1 MSLRAAL
8 EVVGIGAIVY
18 FTVLNLLSLLF
29 TAVAWRSVGRQ
40 LRRRS
45 YDAVDDTLAS
55 PLAPGISVLLP
66 AFDEQAGIVES
77 VRSLLRL
84 RYPLHEVI
92 VVNDGSTDATLAVL
106 DAAFDLHPVRRQLRD
121 VLPTAA
127 VRATYVSRRH
137 PELLVVD
144 KLSGG
149 KADALNCGIN
159 ASTHPYICCVDAD
172 ALIEEEALLRV
183 AQPIIDDPERVVA
196 TGGMVRIA
204 NGCTVDHGSVT
215 AVGLPRSRIATTQ
228 VVEYFRAF
236 LVGRLAWS
244 ELGALL
250 IISGAFGLFQR
261 SAVEAA
267 GGYWTDT
274 VGEDAEMV
282 VRLHRHLRERD
293 EPYRIEFV
301 AEPVC
306 WTECPEDLG
315 GLGRQRRRWQ
325 RGLAQALWRHRRLIG
340 NPRYGVFG
348 VFAMPYFLIFELL
361 GPIVELSA
369 YALIPVSAATGL
381 LAPGY
386 LLAFVTVSILMGAL
400 LSVSALALE
409 EFSFRRHPSHREV
422 GRLLLYAMLDTFG
435 PRQVNAVFRAMGLV
449 DLLRRDR
456 GWGAQ
461 RRRGFL
467 APVDDAGPVGQA
479 SSTA

>member
-1 MSLRAAL
+1 MRSAL
-8 EVVGIGAIVY
+8 EVIGIVSISY
-18 FTVLNLLSLLF
+18 FAALNLLYLAF
-29 TAVAWRSVGRQ
+29 TGIAWRSVARH

-45 YDAVDDTLAS
+45 YDAIEDTFAS

-66 AFDEQAGIVES
+66 AFDEEAGIVES

-84 RYPLHEVI
+84 RYPDHEV
-92 VVNDGSTDATLAVL
+92 VVINDGSRDATLAVL
-106 DAAFDLHPVRRQLRD
+106 TDAFDLVPVRRQLRD
-121 VLPTAA
+121 VLPCAE
-127 VRATYVSRRH
+127 VVATYASRRH

-144 KLSGG
+144 KLRGG
-149 KADALNCGIN
+149 KADALNCAIN
-159 ASTHPYICCVDAD
+159 AATHPYICCVDAD

-196 TGGMVRIA
+196 TGGMVRIV

-215 AVGLPRSRIATTQ
+215 AVGLPKSRVATMQ

-250 IISGAFGLFQR
+250 IISGAFGVFRR
-261 SAVEAA
+261 SVVEAA
-267 GGYWTDT
+267 GGYWTET
-274 VGEDAEMV
+274 VGEDAELV

-301 AEPVC
+301 PEPVC
-306 WTECPEDLG
+306 WTECPEDLA

-325 RGLAQALWRHRRLIG
+325 RGLAQSLWRHRRLMG
-340 NPRYGVFG
+340 NPRFGVLG
-348 VFAMPYFLIFELL
+348 VFAMPYFVLFELL
-361 GPIVELSA
+361 GPIIEIAAYVLLPLSA
-369 YALIPVSAATGL
+369 LTGL
-381 LAPGY
+381 LSMGY
-386 LLAFVTVSILMGAL
+386 LLAFGIVSLLMGML
-400 LSVSALALE
+400 LSISALALE

-422 GRLLLYAMLDTFG
+422 ARLLLYATLDTFG
-435 PRQVNAVFRAMGLV
+435 PRQLNAVWRALGLL

-467 APVDDAGPVGQA
+467 APVSD
-479 SSTA
+479 